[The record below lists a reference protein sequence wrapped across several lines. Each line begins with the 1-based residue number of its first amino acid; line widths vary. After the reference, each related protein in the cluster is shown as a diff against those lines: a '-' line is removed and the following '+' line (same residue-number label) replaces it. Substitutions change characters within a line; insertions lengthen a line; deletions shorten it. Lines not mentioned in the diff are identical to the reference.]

1 MQEYADPDLY
11 LQQRFRL
18 AIAMAAEEFWL
29 LLSSIARKLGLHI
42 LGSRS
47 VSEALG
53 QISAAL
59 ERVDDNAVLPITF
72 EDLLAIEE
80 QIVSYV
86 SAKAQEKGMDVES
99 LGFLTPL
106 AKLYYT
112 EFRGIEPEDLDV
124 VSTDSVLEDEAFEK
138 FLASALGT
146 KLRAKQLRTYL
157 SYAIELV
164 DKVES

>member
-1 MQEYADPDLY
+1 
-11 LQQRFRL
+11 
-18 AIAMAAEEFWL
+18 MAAEEFWPL
-29 LLSSIARKLGLHI
+29 LNSIARKLGLHI
-42 LGSRS
+42 LDLGS
-47 VSEALG
+47 VSKALG

-59 ERVDDNAVLPITF
+59 EKVDNDAMLPVTF
-72 EDLLAIEE
+72 EDLLAVEE

-86 SAKAQEKGMDVES
+86 SEKAQEKGVNIES

-112 EFRGIEPEDLDV
+112 EFRGIEPENLDA
-124 VSTDSVLEDEAFEK
+124 VSMDNILEDEAFEK
-138 FLASALGT
+138 FLVSALGT
-146 KLRAKQLRTYL
+146 KLRAKHLKTYL

>member
-1 MQEYADPDLY
+1 
-11 LQQRFRL
+11 
-18 AIAMAAEEFWL
+18 MATEEFWL
-29 LLSSIARKLGLHI
+29 LLNSIAKKLGLQI
-42 LGSRS
+42 LGLES

-53 QISAAL
+53 RISAAL
-59 ERVDDNAVLPITF
+59 EKVDDDTVLPITF

-86 SAKAQEKGMDVES
+86 STKAQEKGVGMES

-112 EFRGIEPEDLDV
+112 EFRGIEPENLDE
-124 VSTDSVLEDEAFEK
+124 VSMDSVTEDEAFER
-138 FLASALGT
+138 FLVGALGV
-146 KLRAKQLRTYL
+146 KLRAKQLKTYL

-164 DKVES
+164 DKIES